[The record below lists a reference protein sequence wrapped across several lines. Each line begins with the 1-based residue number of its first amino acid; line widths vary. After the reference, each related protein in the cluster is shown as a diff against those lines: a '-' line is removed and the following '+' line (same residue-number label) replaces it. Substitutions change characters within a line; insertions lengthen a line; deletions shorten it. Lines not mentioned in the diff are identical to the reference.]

1 VNGLGE
7 VVSHKIKNIR
17 CMVKEK
23 KVKFR
28 LDKVYRI
35 RHRLK
40 SHLLTCDEKIVRQVF
55 ECVAME

>member
-1 VNGLGE
+1 
-7 VVSHKIKNIR
+7 
-17 CMVKEK
+17 MVKEK